1 MAKGRQS
8 MVDRGFE
15 ILVTIIVTIIALTC
29 ILPVLNIF
37 SLSLSS
43 ARAVNS
49 NEVSFLPV
57 ELSFDAY
64 ESVFTN
70 GALVRS
76 MWYTI
81 RTTLLYVLL
90 SMVMTTLC
98 AYPLSHRDLVG
109 RKPLWVFVLFTMYF
123 AGGMIPL
130 YLLVNDLGLINT
142 MWSLVLPGM
151 ISTYNMILM
160 RTFFSSIPSA
170 MKEAAY
176 IDGANDLDILW
187 RVVLPLSKSML
198 ATIALFY
205 AVSRWNA
212 VTDGMLYISEPTK
225 YILQVRL
232 KNIILSSAGL
242 NELMS
247 EGANVGLTIQPLQ
260 IRSASL
266 VFSLLP
272 VLVVYPFLQKY
283 FVRGV
288 MIGAV
293 KG

>member
-8 MVDRGFE
+8 LVDRGFE
-15 ILVTIIVTIIALTC
+15 VLVTIIVTMIALTC
-29 ILPVLNIF
+29 ILPILNIF

-49 NEVSFLPV
+49 NEVTFLPV
-57 ELSFDAY
+57 DFTLDAY

-70 GALVRS
+70 GALLRS

-81 RTTLLYVLL
+81 KATLLYVSI
-90 SMVMTTLC
+90 SMVMTILC

-109 RKPLWVFVLFTMYF
+109 RKPVWVFVLFTMYF
-123 AGGMIPL
+123 AGGMIPS

-151 ISTYNMILM
+151 VSTYNMILM
-160 RTFFSSIPSA
+160 RTFFSSIPA
-170 MKEAAY
+170 EMKEAAY
-176 IDGANDLDILW
+176 IDGANDADILW
-187 RVVLPLSKSML
+187 RVVLPLSKAML

-212 VTDGMLYISEPTK
+212 VTDGMLYISEPSK

-232 KNIILSSAGL
+232 KNIILSAAGL

-260 IRSASL
+260 IRSAAL

>member
-8 MVDRGFE
+8 LVDRGFE
-15 ILVTIIVTIIALTC
+15 VLVTIIVTIIALTC
-29 ILPVLNIF
+29 ILPILNIF

-49 NEVSFLPV
+49 NEVTFLPV
-57 ELSFDAY
+57 DFTLDAY

-70 GALVRS
+70 GALLRS

-81 RTTLLYVLL
+81 KATLLYVSI
-90 SMVMTTLC
+90 SMFMTILC

-123 AGGMIPL
+123 AGGMIPS

-151 ISTYNMILM
+151 VSTYNMILM
-160 RTFFSSIPSA
+160 RTFFSSIPA
-170 MKEAAY
+170 EMKEAAY
-176 IDGANDLDILW
+176 IDGANDADILW
-187 RVVLPLSKSML
+187 RVVLPLSKAML

-212 VTDGMLYISEPTK
+212 VTDGMLYISEPSK

-232 KNIILSSAGL
+232 KNIILSAAGL

-260 IRSASL
+260 IRSAAL

>member
-8 MVDRGFE
+8 LVDRGFE
-15 ILVTIIVTIIALTC
+15 VLVTIIVTIIALTC
-29 ILPVLNIF
+29 ILPILNIF

-49 NEVSFLPV
+49 NEVTFLPV
-57 ELSFDAY
+57 DFTLDAY

-70 GALVRS
+70 GALLRS

-81 RTTLLYVLL
+81 KATLLYVSI
-90 SMVMTTLC
+90 SMFMTILC

-123 AGGMIPL
+123 AGGMIPS

-151 ISTYNMILM
+151 VSTYNMILM
-160 RTFFSSIPSA
+160 RTFFSSIPA
-170 MKEAAY
+170 EMKEAAY
-176 IDGANDLDILW
+176 IDGANDADILW
-187 RVVLPLSKSML
+187 QVVLPLSKAML

-212 VTDGMLYISEPTK
+212 VTDGMLYISEPSK

-232 KNIILSSAGL
+232 KNIILSAAGL

-260 IRSASL
+260 IRSAAL

>member
-8 MVDRGFE
+8 LVDRGFE
-15 ILVTIIVTIIALTC
+15 VLVTIIVTIIALTC
-29 ILPVLNIF
+29 ILPILNIF

-49 NEVSFLPV
+49 NEVTFLPV
-57 ELSFDAY
+57 DFTLDAY

-70 GALVRS
+70 GALLRS

-81 RTTLLYVLL
+81 KATLLYVSI
-90 SMVMTTLC
+90 SMVMTILC

-123 AGGMIPL
+123 AGGMIPS

-151 ISTYNMILM
+151 VSTYNMILM
-160 RTFFSSIPSA
+160 RTFFSSIPA
-170 MKEAAY
+170 EMKEAAY
-176 IDGANDLDILW
+176 IDGANDADILW
-187 RVVLPLSKSML
+187 RVVLPLSKAML

-212 VTDGMLYISEPTK
+212 VTDGMLYISEPSK

-232 KNIILSSAGL
+232 KNIILSAAGL

-260 IRSASL
+260 IRSAAL